1 MKRNVVWLAGLIL
14 LLAGCGGIGKTPA
27 PLPTV
32 VLGADGTAPAAPAMT
47 AAAPVTAPAAQ
58 RGTVVTASG
67 VVTPAQQVQIATAQ
81 GGRVV
86 EVLAASGDQVRA
98 GQVLVRMAGSE
109 RLAAAVEAARTEL
122 LAARQDL
129 KKLEDNAGQALTAAK
144 LRLAT
149 ANKALDEAAKI
160 RGYRQ
165 YRNGSDAMIQNAQA
179 DLILANDALERAQS
193 AYNAVSGQND
203 SSVVK
208 AGALSALSAAQKAR
222 DRAVANLNYLQAMPN
237 EFEVDLVE
245 AQLQAAQS
253 EFDAAQREVEMLQ
266 NGPDPDA
273 KALAEQRIR
282 NAEAQLAAGEA
293 ALRDV
298 ELTAPFDA
306 TVAVLNVDPGA
317 WVAPGQP
324 LLVLANLARMQVKT
338 TDLSERDVPAVR
350 VGQSVNV
357 EVKALGVELGGRVK
371 EIAPLAESLG
381 GDVVYTVTIDLI
393 GVLPPEL
400 RAGMT
405 AETNFLAGP

>member
-1 MKRNVVWLAGLIL
+1 MKRNVVWAAVVIV
-14 LLAGCGGIGKTPA
+14 LLAGCGGIGKTPE

-32 VLGADGTAPAAPAMT
+32 VLGAN
-47 AAAPVTAPAAQ
+47 VTAPAATAPAPGAVPDT
-58 RGTVVTASG
+58 RGSVVVTASG
-67 VVTPAQQVQIATAQ
+67 IVAPARQVQIAAAQ
-81 GGRVV
+81 GGNVV
-86 EVLAASGDQVRA
+86 EVLAASGDPVRA

-109 RLAAAVEAARTEL
+109 RLTAAVEAARTEL
-122 LAARQDL
+122 LAARLDL
-129 KKLEDNAGQALTAAK
+129 KKLEDNAGQALAAAN
-144 LRLAT
+144 LRLAE
-149 ANKALDEAAKI
+149 ANKALDEATKI

-165 YRNGSDAMIQNAQA
+165 YRNGSDAMIQTAQA

-203 SSVVK
+203 DSVVK

-237 EFEVDLVE
+237 QIEVELVE

-253 EFDAAQREVEMLQ
+253 EYAAAQRDVEKLKD
-266 NGPDPDA
+266 GPDPDA

-282 NAEAQLAAGEA
+282 NAEAQLAASEA

-306 TVAVLNVDPGA
+306 SVAARSVDPGA
-317 WVAPGQP
+317 WVTPGQP
-324 LLVLANLARMQVKT
+324 LLVLADLARMQVKT

-350 VGQSVNV
+350 VGQSANI
-357 EVKALGVELGGRVK
+357 EIKALGVELGGRVK
-371 EIAPLAESLG
+371 EIASLAESLG

-393 GVLPPEL
+393 GVLPPGL

-405 AETNFLAGP
+405 AEVNFLVGP